1 MGKNKKIHPS
11 LLTRSELD
19 WLLGN
24 NMTISKS
31 YQYKMKST
39 IRRKWQTFLNL
50 EFPLLQKSGIISG
63 DLTVFGKDLTTFSN
77 TDNPIN
83 SSSNDNCAQIMVGR
97 EGFEPSN
104 PAMSRRYLN
113 QARPPARLYSCQV
126 LQFYTI
132 NPLMVLC
139 MP

>member
-1 MGKNKKIHPS
+1 LDKNKKIHTS
-11 LLTRSELD
+11 LLTRSEFD

-63 DLTVFGKDLTTFSN
+63 DLTVYGKDITTFSN
-77 TDNPIN
+77 TDNPIK
-83 SSSNDNCAQIMVGR
+83 SSNNEICAQNMVGR
-97 EGFEPSN
+97 KGFEPSN

-113 QARPPARLYSCQV
+113 QARPPARY
-126 LQFYTI
+126 
-132 NPLMVLC
+132 
-139 MP
+139 